1 MNDMDKMSLE
11 IAKASLEITKKIQE
25 EVPRFGTPP
34 SETATSPA
42 EMVFPHALAKG
53 TRDYIEKVA
62 YQINGSYASGWYD
75 ACAVMLRR
83 LIEVLI
89 IESFESY
96 NIEAKIQNPS
106 KDYLYL
112 GDLITKMLS
121 EPSWNLGRNAKR
133 ALPRLKNIGD
143 LSAHSR
149 RYFAC
154 REDIDKVIP
163 DIRLVIQELVYL
175 AKLK

>member
-1 MNDMDKMSLE
+1 MNDLTKTALE
-11 IAKASLEITKKIQE
+11 IAKTSLEVAKRIQE

-34 SETATSPA
+34 SETVTSPA
-42 EMVFPHALAKG
+42 EMVFPHALVKG

-83 LIEVLI
+83 LIETLI
-89 IESFESY
+89 IEAFESHS
-96 NIEAKIQNPS
+96 IAAKIKNPNG
-106 KDYLYL
+106 DYLYL
-112 GDLITKMLS
+112 GDLITKTLS
-121 EPSWNLGRNAKR
+121 EPSWNLGRNAKI

-143 LSAHSR
+143 QSAHSR
-149 RYFAC
+149 RYIAH
-154 REDIDKVIP
+154 REDIDKVMP
-163 DIRLVIQELVYL
+163 DIRAVVQELVYL